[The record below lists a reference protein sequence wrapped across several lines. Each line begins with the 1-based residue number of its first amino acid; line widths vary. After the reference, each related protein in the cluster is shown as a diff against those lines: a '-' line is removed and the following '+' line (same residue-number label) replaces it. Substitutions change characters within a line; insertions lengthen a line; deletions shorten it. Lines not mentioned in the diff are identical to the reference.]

1 MSFSN
6 TTKSKKL
13 ITSLISVFVVST
25 LLTGC
30 GAGQTAST
38 RMIKQ
43 VTDGVEGQAN
53 EIRIRNLLVVKQEDG
68 AGVLIGT
75 FVNWSDEADEADAI
89 TSITIEGQEAVIT
102 AKSLE
107 LKKNAPVIFVG
118 DSANADA
125 SVAQLND
132 VVGHRIPVVIN
143 FAKASPITLD
153 ALILQADGI
162 YTEIPNMRFKL

>member
-1 MSFSN
+1 MSFSI
-6 TTKSKKL
+6 TAKSKKL
-13 ITSLISVFVVST
+13 ISSLISVFVLST

-30 GAGQTAST
+30 GAGQNAST
-38 RMIKQ
+38 RLIKQ

-75 FVNWSDEADEADAI
+75 LVNWSDEADAI
-89 TSITIEGQEAVIT
+89 TSITIEGQAAIIT
-102 AKSLE
+102 AKTLE

-125 SVAQLND
+125 YVAQLND

-162 YTEIPNMRFKL
+162 YTQIPNMRFKA

>member
-1 MSFSN
+1 MSFSK
-6 TTKSKKL
+6 TTKAKKL
-13 ITSLISVFVVST
+13 ITSFVSVFLIST

-38 RMIKQ
+38 RLIKQ
-43 VTDGVEGQAN
+43 VTDGVEGQSN
-53 EIRIRNLLVVKQEDG
+53 EIRVRNLLVVKQEDG
-68 AGVLIGT
+68 AGVLVAT
-75 FVNWSDEADEADAI
+75 LVNWADDNDAI
-89 TSITIEGQEAVIT
+89 TSIMIEGQETVLA
-102 AKSLE
+102 AKTLE

-132 VVGHRIPVVIN
+132 VVGHRIPVVIK
-143 FAKASPITLD
+143 FAKASPLTLD

-162 YTEIPNMRFKL
+162 YAEIPNMRFKA

>member
-1 MSFSN
+1 MSFYSS
-6 TTKSKKL
+6 TKFKKL
-13 ITSLISVFVVST
+13 TTSLISVIIAST

-53 EIRIRNLLVVKQEDG
+53 EIRIRNLLVVKQADD

-75 FVNWSDEADEADAI
+75 LVNWSDEADAI
-89 TSITIEGQEAVIT
+89 TSITIEGQSAVISAT
-102 AKSLE
+102 TLE

-125 SVAQLND
+125 YVAQLND

-162 YTEIPNMRFKL
+162 YADIANMRFKA

>member
-1 MSFSN
+1 MSFSI
-6 TTKSKKL
+6 TAKSKKL
-13 ITSLISVFVVST
+13 IASLISVFVIST

-30 GAGQTAST
+30 GAGQNAST
-38 RMIKQ
+38 RLIKQ

-53 EIRIRNLLVVKQEDG
+53 EVRIRNLLVVKQEDG
-68 AGVLIGT
+68 AGVLVGT
-75 FVNWSDEADEADAI
+75 LVNWSDEADAI
-89 TSITIEGQEAVIT
+89 TSITIEGQEAIIS
-102 AKSLE
+102 AKTLD

-125 SVAQLND
+125 YVAQLND

-162 YTEIPNMRFKL
+162 YTQIPNMRFKA

>member
-1 MSFSN
+1 MSFSVSA
-6 TTKSKKL
+6 KSKKL
-13 ITSLISVFVVST
+13 IASLISVFVIST

-30 GAGQTAST
+30 GAGQNAST
-38 RMIKQ
+38 RLIKQ

-53 EIRIRNLLVVKQEDG
+53 EVRIRNLLVVKQEDG
-68 AGVLIGT
+68 AGVLVGT
-75 FVNWSDEADEADAI
+75 LVNWSDEADAI
-89 TSITIEGQEAVIT
+89 TSITIEGQEAIIS

-107 LKKNAPVIFVG
+107 LKKNTPVIFVG

-125 SVAQLND
+125 YVAQLND

-162 YTEIPNMRFKL
+162 YTQIPNMRFKA

>member
-1 MSFSN
+1 MSFS
-6 TTKSKKL
+6 TTINAKKI
-13 ITSLISVFVVST
+13 ITSLTSVFLIST

-30 GAGQTAST
+30 GAGQTAAT
-38 RMIKQ
+38 RLIKQ

-53 EIRIRNLLVVKQEDG
+53 EIRVRNLLVVKQEDG
-68 AGVLIGT
+68 VGVLVAT
-75 FVNWSDEADEADAI
+75 FVNWADDNDAI
-89 TSITIEGQEAVIT
+89 TSITIEGQPATIT

-107 LKKNAPVIFVG
+107 LKKNTPVIFVG

-143 FAKASPITLD
+143 FAKASPLTLD

-162 YTEIPNMRFKL
+162 YQDLPDMRFKA

>member
-6 TTKSKKL
+6 TTKSKKI

-75 FVNWSDEADEADAI
+75 FVNWSDEADAI

-132 VVGHRIPVVIN
+132 VVGHRIPVVIS

-162 YTEIPNMRFKL
+162 YTQIPNMRFKA

>member
-1 MSFSN
+1 MSFSSS
-6 TTKSKKL
+6 TKFKKL
-13 ITSLISVFVVST
+13 TTSLISVIIAST

-53 EIRIRNLLVVKQEDG
+53 EIRIRNLLVVKQVDG

-75 FVNWSDEADEADAI
+75 LVNWSDEADAI
-89 TSITIEGQEAVIT
+89 TSITIEGQAAVIS
-102 AKSLE
+102 AKTLE

-125 SVAQLND
+125 YVAQLND

-162 YTEIPNMRFKL
+162 YADIANMRFKA

>member
-6 TTKSKKL
+6 STKSKKL
-13 ITSLISVFVVST
+13 IASLISVFVVST

-75 FVNWSDEADEADAI
+75 LVNWSDEADAI
-89 TSITIEGQEAVIT
+89 TSITIEGQEAVIA

-162 YTEIPNMRFKL
+162 YTQIPNMRFKA

>member
-1 MSFSN
+1 MSFYSS
-6 TTKSKKL
+6 TKFKKL
-13 ITSLISVFVVST
+13 TTSLISVIIAST

-53 EIRIRNLLVVKQEDG
+53 EIRIRNLLVVKQADD

-75 FVNWSDEADEADAI
+75 LVNWSDEADAI
-89 TSITIEGQEAVIT
+89 TSITIEGQSAVIS
-102 AKSLE
+102 AKTLE

-125 SVAQLND
+125 YVAQLND

-162 YTEIPNMRFKL
+162 YADIANMRFKA

>member
-1 MSFSN
+1 MSFYSS
-6 TTKSKKL
+6 TKFKKL
-13 ITSLISVFVVST
+13 TTSLISVIIAST

-53 EIRIRNLLVVKQEDG
+53 EIRIRNLLVVKQADD

-75 FVNWSDEADEADAI
+75 LVNWSDEADAI
-89 TSITIEGQEAVIT
+89 TSITIEGQAAIIS
-102 AKSLE
+102 AKTLE

-125 SVAQLND
+125 YVAQLND

-162 YTEIPNMRFKL
+162 YADIANMRFKA

>member
-1 MSFSN
+1 MTFSTN
-6 TTKSKKL
+6 TKSKKL

-30 GAGQTAST
+30 GSGQTAST
-38 RMIKQ
+38 RLIKQ

-53 EIRIRNLLVVKQEDG
+53 EIRVRNLLVVKQEDG
-68 AGVLIGT
+68 AGVLVAT
-75 FVNWSDEADEADAI
+75 LVNWSDESDAI
-89 TSITIEGQEAVIT
+89 TSINIEGQEAIIS
-102 AKSLE
+102 AKSLD
-107 LKKNAPVIFVG
+107 LKKNTPLIFVG

-132 VVGHRIPVVIN
+132 VIGHRIPVVIK
-143 FAKASPITLD
+143 FAKASPLTLD

-162 YTEIPNMRFKL
+162 YTQIPNMRFKA

>member
-1 MSFSN
+1 MSLTSITN
-6 TTKSKKL
+6 AKKFIAPL
-13 ITSLISVFVVST
+13 IGAVVIST

-30 GAGQTAST
+30 GSGKTAAT
-38 RMIKQ
+38 TQIKQ
-43 VTDGVEGQAN
+43 VTDGVEGQSGL
-53 EIRIRNLLVVKQEDG
+53 IKIRNLMVVKQEDG
-68 AGVLIGT
+68 AGVLVAT
-75 FVNWSDEADEADAI
+75 VVNWSDESDVI
-89 TSITIEGQEAVIT
+89 TSINIEGQSAVIS
-102 AKSLE
+102 AKSLD
-107 LKKNAPVIFVG
+107 LNKNMPVIFVG

-162 YTEIPNMRFKL
+162 YTQIPNMRFKA

>member
-1 MSFSN
+1 MSFSTN
-6 TTKSKKL
+6 TKSKKL

-30 GAGQTAST
+30 GSGQTAST
-38 RMIKQ
+38 RLIKQ

-53 EIRIRNLLVVKQEDG
+53 EIRVRNLLVVKQEDG
-68 AGVLIGT
+68 AGVLVGT
-75 FVNWSDEADEADAI
+75 FVNWSDESDAI
-89 TSITIEGQEAVIT
+89 TSINIEGQEAIIS
-102 AKSLE
+102 AKSLD
-107 LKKNAPVIFVG
+107 LKKNTPLIFVG

-132 VVGHRIPVVIN
+132 VIGHRIPVVIK
-143 FAKASPITLD
+143 FAKASPLTLD

-162 YTEIPNMRFKL
+162 YTQIPNMRFKA

>member
-1 MSFSN
+1 MSFSII
-6 TTKSKKL
+6 TKSKKL
-13 ITSLISVFVVST
+13 ITSLISVLVIST

-30 GAGQTAST
+30 GSGQTAST
-38 RMIKQ
+38 RLIKQ

-53 EIRIRNLLVVKQEDG
+53 EIRVRNLLVVKQEDG
-68 AGVLIGT
+68 AGVLVGT
-75 FVNWSDEADEADAI
+75 LVNWSDESDAI
-89 TSITIEGQEAVIT
+89 TSITIEGQEAIIA

-125 SVAQLND
+125 SVVQLND
-132 VVGHRIPVVIN
+132 VIGHRIPVVIK
-143 FAKASPITLD
+143 FAKASPLTLD

-162 YTEIPNMRFKL
+162 YTQIPNMRFKA

>member
-1 MSFSN
+1 MSFSTN
-6 TTKSKKL
+6 TKSKKL

-30 GAGQTAST
+30 GSGQTAST
-38 RMIKQ
+38 RLIKQ

-53 EIRIRNLLVVKQEDG
+53 EIRVRNLLVVKQEDG
-68 AGVLIGT
+68 AGVLVAT
-75 FVNWSDEADEADAI
+75 LVNWSDESDAI
-89 TSITIEGQEAVIT
+89 TSINIEGQEAIIS
-102 AKSLE
+102 AKSLD
-107 LKKNAPVIFVG
+107 LKKNTPLIFVG

-132 VVGHRIPVVIN
+132 VIGHRIPVVIK
-143 FAKASPITLD
+143 FAKASPLTLD

-162 YTEIPNMRFKL
+162 YTQIPNMRFKA

>member
-1 MSFSN
+1 MSFSIN
-6 TTKSKKL
+6 TKSKKL
-13 ITSLISVFVVST
+13 ISSLISVFVLST

-30 GAGQTAST
+30 GAGQNAST
-38 RMIKQ
+38 RLIKQ

-75 FVNWSDEADEADAI
+75 LVNWSDEADAI
-89 TSITIEGQEAVIT
+89 TSITIEGQAAIIT
-102 AKSLE
+102 AKTLE

-125 SVAQLND
+125 YVAQLND
-132 VVGHRIPVVIN
+132 VVGHRIPVVFN

-162 YTEIPNMRFKL
+162 YTQIPNMRFKA

>member
-1 MSFSN
+1 MSFST

-13 ITSLISVFVVST
+13 ISSLISVFVLST

-30 GAGQTAST
+30 GAGQNAST
-38 RMIKQ
+38 RLIKQ

-68 AGVLIGT
+68 AGVLIAT
-75 FVNWSDEADEADAI
+75 LVNWSDEADAI
-89 TSITIEGQEAVIT
+89 TSITIEGQAAIIT
-102 AKSLE
+102 AKTLE

-125 SVAQLND
+125 YVAQLND

-162 YTEIPNMRFKL
+162 YTQIPNMRFKA

>member
-1 MSFSN
+1 MSFST

-13 ITSLISVFVVST
+13 ITSLISVLVLST

-30 GAGQTAST
+30 GAGQNAST
-38 RMIKQ
+38 RLIKQ

-75 FVNWSDEADEADAI
+75 LVNWSDEADAI
-89 TSITIEGQEAVIT
+89 TSITIEGQAAIIT
-102 AKSLE
+102 AKTLE

-125 SVAQLND
+125 YVAQLND

-162 YTEIPNMRFKL
+162 YTQIPNMRFKA

>member
-1 MSFSN
+1 MSFSSS
-6 TTKSKKL
+6 TKFKKL
-13 ITSLISVFVVST
+13 TTSLISVIIAST

-53 EIRIRNLLVVKQEDG
+53 EIRIRNLLVVKQVDG

-75 FVNWSDEADEADAI
+75 LVNWSDEADAI
-89 TSITIEGQEAVIT
+89 TSITIEGQQAVIS
-102 AKSLE
+102 AKTLE

-125 SVAQLND
+125 YVAQLND

-162 YTEIPNMRFKL
+162 YADIANMRFKA

>member
-1 MSFSN
+1 MSSST

-13 ITSLISVFVVST
+13 ITSLISVLVIST

-68 AGVLIGT
+68 AGVLIAT
-75 FVNWSDEADEADAI
+75 LVNWSDEADAI

-102 AKSLE
+102 AKTLE

-125 SVAQLND
+125 YVAQLND

-162 YTEIPNMRFKL
+162 YAEIPNMRFKA

>member
-6 TTKSKKL
+6 SAKAKKI
-13 ITSLISVFVVST
+13 ITSFVSVFLIST

-53 EIRIRNLLVVKQEDG
+53 EIRVRNLLVVKQEDG
-68 AGVLIGT
+68 AGVLVGT
-75 FVNWSDEADEADAI
+75 FVNWADDNDAI
-89 TSITIEGQEAVIT
+89 ISITIEGQEAVLA
-102 AKSLE
+102 AKTLE
-107 LKKNAPVIFVG
+107 LKKNMPITFVG

-132 VVGHRIPVVIN
+132 VVGHRIPVVIK
-143 FAKASPITLD
+143 FAKASPLTLD

-162 YTEIPNMRFKL
+162 YKDLPNMRFKV

>member
-1 MSFSN
+1 MSFSK
-6 TTKSKKL
+6 TTKAKKL
-13 ITSLISVFVVST
+13 ITSFVSVFLIST

-38 RMIKQ
+38 RLIKQ
-43 VTDGVEGQAN
+43 VTDGVEGQSN
-53 EIRIRNLLVVKQEDG
+53 EIRVRNLLVVKQEDG
-68 AGVLIGT
+68 AGVLVAT
-75 FVNWSDEADEADAI
+75 LVNWADDNDAI
-89 TSITIEGQEAVIT
+89 TSITIEGQEAVLT
-102 AKSLE
+102 AKTLE

-132 VVGHRIPVVIN
+132 VVGHRIPVVIK
-143 FAKASPITLD
+143 FAKASPLTLD

-162 YTEIPNMRFKL
+162 YAQIPNMRFKA